1 VIAIPLRA
9 VAEEVIVPKRPTT
22 RLLSDDSLD
31 EDKTTLWVRASDEF
45 PLVPKEPSSF
55 PLVPKDRP
63 SDSRVAT
70 VAPPLSRTLRPI
82 AEGIRAF
89 PFAYFFSTIA
99 LGVAGVA
106 LYYARALPFEPAR
119 KVAATKTIDVAPAPP
134 PRPPPL
140 VLSIAPPPP
149 AASSKPSIDVMSL
162 PTAPPASRVR
172 SSGR

>member
-1 VIAIPLRA
+1 MLW
-9 VAEEVIVPKRPTT
+9 
-22 RLLSDDSLD
+22 DDEALD

-63 SDSRVAT
+63 SDSRVAS
-70 VAPPLSRTLRPI
+70 VAPPLSRTLSPI

-99 LGVAGVA
+99 LAVAGVG

-119 KVAATKTIDVAPAPP
+119 KGAAKSVDVAPPPP

-149 AASSKPSIDVMSL
+149 APSGKAPIDVMNL
-162 PTAPPASRVR
+162 PTAPPTSRVR